1 MIHVVTDSC
10 ADLPDDLLQRYN
22 IRVVPLSIRVN
33 GREYVEGVNITP
45 QEFYREMA
53 SSAEL
58 PKTSQPSPSQFA
70 KIFEELS
77 GTGKILC
84 LTISSKLSGSFGS
97 ANLGKKVS
105 GNLNVTVFD
114 TFAASIGQGLQ
125 VLRAAELIQ
134 EGLPLNTVLSL
145 LNRMREEMKFL
156 ILLDTLENIV
166 KGGRLSR
173 FQGSLAKLL
182 NIKVIL
188 HNVQG
193 KPEILE
199 KIRGRNKTLERIT
212 ELVGERCEN
221 FSNRIIGIT
230 HVNNLG
236 DAEILAKEI
245 KEIYQP
251 REVIINEMGA
261 TISTYAGQAGLIIAF

>member
-10 ADLPDDLLQRYN
+10 ADLPDNLLQKYN

-33 GREYVEGVNITP
+33 GREFSEGVDITP

-53 SSAEL
+53 ISAEL
-58 PKTSQPSPSQFA
+58 PKTSQPSPKQFA

-77 GTGKILC
+77 GAGKVLC
-84 LTISSKLSGSFGS
+84 FTISSKLSGSFGS
-97 ANLGKKVS
+97 ANLGKKIS
-105 GNLNVTVFD
+105 GNPNVTVFD

-134 EGLPLNTVLSL
+134 EGLPLNTVLSV
-145 LNRMREEMKFL
+145 LNRMRDEMKFL

-193 KPEILE
+193 RPEILE
-199 KIRGRNKTLERIT
+199 KMRGRNKTLERLIG
-212 ELVGERCEN
+212 LVGERYGGG
-221 FSNRIIGIT
+221 SNSIIGIT
-230 HVNNLG
+230 HVNNLE
-236 DAEILAKEI
+236 DAEVLAEEI
-245 KEIYQP
+245 KELYQP

-261 TISTYAGQAGLIIAF
+261 TISTYAGQSGLIVAF